1 MRKIIL
7 VLMAVLMIA
16 GAAWANTG
24 QKAKAPCTA
33 DLGVVSTLVRL
44 NLTDA
49 QKRDLARVFK
59 AHRSQFRE
67 ALKEMRAA
75 RGELH
80 AAMEA
85 EVPQSQAVSAAY
97 KRTAAAGERLMVLLA
112 QIKPQLRA
120 VLTAQQ
126 KAVWDNGRRE
136 FFAGLSKR
144 IDARR
149 DLFNQWIEE
158 HAN

>member
-1 MRKIIL
+1 MKKIIL
-7 VLMAVLMIA
+7 ILMAALMIA

-24 QKAKAPCTA
+24 EPAKKPCTA
-33 DLGVVSTLVRL
+33 DLGIVSTLVRL

-49 QKRDLARVFK
+49 QKRDLAGVFK
-59 AHRSQFRE
+59 THRAEFRE

-75 RGELH
+75 RAGLR

-85 EVPQSQAVSAAY
+85 ETPKSAEVSAAF
-97 KRTAAAGERLMVLLA
+97 KRSAAAGERIMLLLA

-120 VLTAQQ
+120 VLTVKQ
-126 KAVWDNGRRE
+126 KAVWDHGRQE
-136 FFAGLSKR
+136 FLAGLKDR
-144 IDARR
+144 IEARR
-149 DLFNQWIEE
+149 GLFNQWIDD